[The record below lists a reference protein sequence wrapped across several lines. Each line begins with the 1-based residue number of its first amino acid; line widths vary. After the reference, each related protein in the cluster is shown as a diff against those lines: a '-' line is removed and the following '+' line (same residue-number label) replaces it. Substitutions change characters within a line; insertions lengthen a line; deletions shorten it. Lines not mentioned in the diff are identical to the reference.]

1 MQNYYEILQVDKN
14 ASNEMIEKAYK
25 LLAKKYHPD
34 MQPKEKR
41 QWAEEKF
48 KMLNEAYSTLS
59 NSEKRADYDK
69 KFKIKDN
76 GIYERYE
83 KLLEQNKVLKS
94 QLEYFQAKF
103 NSLNNPN
110 YINVNNVNNV
120 NIDNTRKLTDQIYQ
134 ITIMLVLQIKILLQI
149 ILQESEIIYITL

>member
-34 MQPKEKR
+34 LQSKEKR

-48 KMLNEAYSTLS
+48 KQINEAYSTLS
-59 NSEKRADYDK
+59 DSEKRADYDK
-69 KFKIKDN
+69 KFKIQDN

-103 NSLNNPN
+103 NSLNNSN
-110 YINVNNVNNV
+110 FTSGNNV
-120 NIDNTRKLTDQIYQ
+120 NINNTRELTDQILQ
-134 ITIMLVLQIKILLQI
+134 TTTMLILLIKILLLT
-149 ILQESEIIYITL
+149 ILQGLEIIYITL